1 MYIYTLK
8 TLKKIMSSFNEIS
21 PLLERLKNEI
31 NTVLTNKLNELSEF
45 DHITQTTLLEKTQI
59 LYDELKFIAKEKLI
73 EGLKEYNHQKPSL
86 FLNQNNEYTGIV
98 EYAVDVLTEEVDV
111 SLKMFFH
118 FLQLL
123 KSIKYYTN

>member
-1 MYIYTLK
+1 
-8 TLKKIMSSFNEIS
+8 MSSFNEIS